1 MKVKAFS
8 GASTIVAAK
17 QQVSCDLA
25 GQAAILNLH
34 SGLYYGLE
42 GVGAR
47 IWDLIQ
53 EPRTVRQ
60 LRDLLTEEYDVEPE
74 RCERDLLS
82 LLSRLE
88 AAGLIEIRA

>member
-1 MKVKAFS
+1 VKRPLS
-8 GASTIVAAK
+8 GSSTIVAAK
-17 QQVSCDLA
+17 KQVSCDLA
-25 GQAAILNLH
+25 GQAAILNLE

-42 GVGAR
+42 DVGAR

-60 LRDLLTEEYDVEPE
+60 LRDLLTKEYDVEPE

-82 LLSRLE
+82 LLARL
-88 AAGLIEIRA
+88 ATAGLVEIRA

>member
-1 MKVKAFS
+1 VKPALS
-8 GASTIVAAK
+8 SSSTIVAAK
-17 QQVSCDLA
+17 EQVSCDLS
-25 GQAAILNLH
+25 GQAAILNLE

-60 LRDLLTEEYDVEPE
+60 LRDLLTKEYDVEPE

-82 LLSRLE
+82 LLARL
-88 AAGLIEIRA
+88 ATVGLVEIRA